1 MKKFALLTVLMGL
14 GLALFSGCASM
25 QTRLGYE
32 RSAETKMI
40 VIQEKIADGV
50 KTGALAPDQSRM
62 YQATLKDIQADY
74 AGFRGKSVSTEERNS
89 LQGRLDVLGDVVY
102 RALNPAKKNEAPKDS
117 FWERLGRDMGVLP
130 STGKTKEPTMGD
142 RIITIQK
149 KIDDGRSSG
158 AFSLKQGND
167 FQAVLDYARREYLR
181 MLDGVR
187 PATIEES
194 AAVSRLLDS
203 LESDLNHLP
212 RL

>member
-1 MKKFALLTVLMGL
+1 MKKFVLLMVVMGL

-25 QTRLGYE
+25 QTRLVYE

-40 VIQEKIADGV
+40 VIQEKIADGE
-50 KTGALAPDQSRM
+50 KTGSLTPDQSRM
-62 YQATLKDIQADY
+62 YQTTLKDIRAEY
-74 AGFRGKSVSTEERNS
+74 VGVKGKSVSTEEMNS

-117 FWERLGRDMGVLP
+117 FWERFGRDMGVLDR
-130 STGKTKEPTMGD
+130 TEKTKEPTMGE
-142 RIITIQK
+142 RIITLQK
-149 KIDDGRSSG
+149 NIDDGRSSG
-158 AFSLKQGND
+158 AFSLKQGDD
-167 FQAVLDYARREYLR
+167 FQSVLDYARREYLR

-203 LESDLNHLP
+203 LESDINHLP